1 MLERKGRPLL
11 ICIEVVC
18 MATLTP
24 IIYVGGY
31 VLLSGP
37 IDLLLSK
44 GISTWSAFFVVLGF
58 DVLWI
63 VLMKL
68 WPLKNI
74 HVKIALTLFVFTVS
88 ASILTCFVVVP
99 VLRDAF
105 M

>member
-1 MLERKGRPLL
+1 
-11 ICIEVVC
+11 

-44 GISTWSAFFVVLGF
+44 GISTWAAFFVVLGF

-74 HVKIALTLFVFTVS
+74 HVKIALTLVVFTVS
-88 ASILTCFVVVP
+88 ASVLTCFVVMP